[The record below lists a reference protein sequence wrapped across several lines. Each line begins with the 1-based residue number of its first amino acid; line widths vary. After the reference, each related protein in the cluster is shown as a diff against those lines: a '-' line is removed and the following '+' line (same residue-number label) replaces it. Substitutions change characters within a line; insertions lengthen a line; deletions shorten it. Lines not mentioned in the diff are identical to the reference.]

1 MNENQKTGSSVK
13 RKLIITAFSALICI
27 LVIGISVWAAL
38 SQTVTLNN
46 NITITTAGQTKV
58 AVEVFEAS
66 NTATTGITAVPGS
79 EPSWGAA
86 ILTKDAQTNQATKS
100 LTPMDFSVEDGTNY
114 YAYKITFENSG
125 TTEAYAHISASAVNN
140 DQLKIYAGTSWAGM
154 TEVTNNTAIDG
165 DVTLTAN
172 TGTGEYY
179 IMVASSVDI
188 SELNDM
194 SQTPFN
200 VSIVIDQSNP

>member
-58 AVEVFEAS
+58 AVQVFEAS
-66 NTATTGITAVPGS
+66 NRATTGITAVPGS
-79 EPSWGAA
+79 EPSWGNA
-86 ILTKDAQTNQATKS
+86 ILTKDASKNEATKD
-100 LTPMDFSVEDGTNY
+100 LTPMDFSVEDGINY
-114 YAYKITFENSG
+114 YAYKITFTNSG
-125 TTEAYAHISASAVNN
+125 TTQAYAHISASAVNN
-140 DQLKIYAGTSWAGM
+140 TQLKIYAGTSWAGM
-154 TEVTNNTAIDG
+154 TEVTNNTAISG
-165 DVTLTAN
+165 KVTLAQTN
-172 TGTGEYY
+172 GTGEFY

-194 SQTPFN
+194 SQTQFD
-200 VSIVIDQSNP
+200 VSIVIDQTNS